1 LNILF
6 DTNVLLDAIAAR
18 EPFRQDAERI
28 VLMVAE
34 EKIEGF
40 VSAKSVADI
49 YYVARK
55 HMPEKVVREVL
66 RNLFLVFSILPVFG
80 EDCQLA
86 LESPLGD
93 YEDAILAACGHRSAM
108 KYIISRDEDFLKS
121 NTLVPTLS
129 PDVFLR
135 IYSK

>member
-1 LNILF
+1 LKILL

-28 VLMVAE
+28 ILMVAE
-34 EKIEGF
+34 EKAEGF

-55 HMPEKVVREVL
+55 HMSENIIREAL
-66 RNLFLVFSILPVFG
+66 RNLFYVFSILPVLG

-86 LESPLGD
+86 LESQLDD
-93 YEDAILAACGHRSAM
+93 YEDAILAACGYRSEM
-108 KYIISRDEDFLKS
+108 EYIISRDEDFLKS
-121 NTLVPTLS
+121 DILVPILS
-129 PDVFLR
+129 PAEFLR
-135 IYSK
+135 IYSR